1 MPKELNAEDNLGLDD
16 SFSNFTI
23 LRDDGTDI
31 KDDTNGGDEDNA
43 DGEDNDVTDD
53 NVSEDEDSFEFDLS
67 KAPEDVKKV
76 LEPVLKKMQSAY
88 TKKTQGIAE
97 LKKKAAVADVLIS
110 RGGKNEI
117 IDDERGA
124 DSKVRGLEEA
134 NSILAELKGLKFEQ
148 GDYYAPFFK
157 KIIDAFETVVNS
169 TKKEVGN
176 VRKENTVSSIKKWF
190 KDNPEALPLM
200 KNMDEIGRAHPTL
213 YNDLD
218 DLYVMASV
226 KAGKGIPGKNKKQN
240 INTNNNPKPK
250 IKRPTSLRNV
260 IEISGLPESKHAVR
274 KVESISDA
282 FKLAQEQ
289 LANE

>member
-1 MPKELNAEDNLGLDD
+1 MAEKLNAEDNLGLDD

-31 KDDTNGGDEDNA
+31 KGDTDGGDNDNA
-43 DGEDNDVTDD
+43 DSEDDDVTDD
-53 NVSEDEDSFEFDLS
+53 NMSETNDSFEFDLS
-67 KAPEDVKKV
+67 KAPEDIQKV

-110 RGGKNEI
+110 RGGNTNTIEDEHIDTKN
-117 IDDERGA
+117 
-124 DSKVRGLEEA
+124 KGLEDA

-157 KIIDAFETVVNS
+157 KIIDAFETVVTS

-176 VRKENTVSSIKKWF
+176 VRKEHTVSSIKKWF

-226 KAGKGIPGKNKKQN
+226 KAGKGIPGKNKQKQVVSN
-240 INTNNNPKPK
+240 PNNKPK

-260 IEISGLPESKHAVR
+260 IEISGLPENRHAVK
-274 KVESISDA
+274 KVESMRDA
-282 FKLAQEQ
+282 FQLAQEQ
-289 LANE
+289 LAND

>member
-53 NVSEDEDSFEFDLS
+53 NVSEEDSFEFDLS
-67 KAPEDVKKV
+67 KAPEDVKNV
-76 LEPVLKKMQSAY
+76 LEPILKKMQSAY

-97 LKKKAAVADVLIS
+97 LKKKAAVADVLIN
-110 RGGKNEI
+110 RGGNTNI
-117 IDDERGA
+117 IEDEHVDTKA
-124 DSKVRGLEEA
+124 KGLEDS

-157 KIIDAFETVVNS
+157 KIIDAFETVVTS

-176 VRKENTVSSIKKWF
+176 VRKEHTVSSIKKWF

-226 KAGKGIPGKNKKQN
+226 KAGKGIPGKNKKSSSN
-240 INTNNNPKPK
+240 SVNNSNLKPK
-250 IKRPTSLRNV
+250 LKRPTSLRNV
-260 IEISGLPESKHAVR
+260 IEISGLPEGKHSVK
-274 KVESISDA
+274 KVESMRDA
-282 FKLAQEQ
+282 FLLAQEQ
-289 LANE
+289 LTND